1 MIYLDEINN
10 ETTFS
15 FKQTQAF
22 LKACKGSKFEC
33 YLKMIMTYGLSRMEL
48 VCLEWNDVDFE
59 NNTITIYPISQE
71 RTNQIYYK
79 WEMEKKEH
87 LGRTFPL
94 LPNIKKLLLEI
105 KEKQDINKITNEDY
119 DFTNENYICVKSD
132 GTRLNVNTLS
142 RNLRYIARDNDL
154 PQILLSGLSISLD
167 NFICEKAKD
176 YDYYRAWT
184 RFDCKFKKSNNNY
197 VDFNFNKNKKFLN
210 AMNDLLENDKQS
222 RKSDM
227 EM

>member
-1 MIYLDEINN
+1 MIYLDELNTEN
-10 ETTFS
+10 TFNL
-15 FKQTQAF
+15 KQVKTF
-22 LKACKGSKFEC
+22 LKSCKGNKYEC
-33 YLKMIMTYGLSRMEL
+33 FFKLIMTYQLSRIEL
-48 VCLEWNDVDFE
+48 VCLEWKDVDFE

-71 RTNQIYYK
+71 RTNQAYYK
-79 WEMEKKEH
+79 WEMEKKIN

-94 LPNIKKLLLEI
+94 LPNIKKLLLEV
-105 KEKQDINKITNEDY
+105 KEKQEINKIAYEDY
-119 DFTNENYICVKSD
+119 DFTNDNYICLKSD

-184 RFDCKFKKSNNNY
+184 RFDCKFKKSINNY
-197 VDFNFNKNKKFLN
+197 KNFNFNRNKKFLN
-210 AMNDLLENDKQS
+210 TINDLLECEKQS